1 MAEDEHNPVASMIDF
16 TTNTEAS
23 PEETVPPLTGPFPLQ
38 TEVLACQMSSWYPT
52 FSNLQ
57 HEETNES
64 TSLTKKKRKNV
75 TIATII
81 LQGDSLPND
90 FQDYL
95 TSDGVRLPLG
105 ATKLSSC
112 APNESKDNDDDG
124 WSSDENDENSDGDD
138 NNEND
143 ETDAPKQFHFPELNE
158 QITAAVED
166 MGGAIIPKLNW
177 STPKDAG
184 WVNGGSI
191 KCQTPGDVYLLL
203 KSSDFCLHDVL
214 MQSLKECK
222 DYCNDSTTDETTTTT
237 QQLPPLQLSLRKW
250 CTLYPSME
258 FRCFVRRH
266 GLLAISQRN
275 HTQHYP
281 HLMQDWPQIQDV
293 LVDFFYDYVRKQF
306 ADGTIENYVVDLYL
320 DKKDRVWILDF
331 NPWSQSTDSLLF
343 EWSELLTMDDEE
355 VDCDDDSGNDE
366 ELRLLPDFRI
376 VETNQQVRQ
385 DPLASYRAPI
395 DTIDLASMVGGDAK
409 QFEEFMKQCQKPSE
423 MQ

>member
-16 TTNTEAS
+16 TTEAS
-23 PEETVPPLTGPFPLQ
+23 PEDTISEAAGPLPLQ
-38 TEVLACQMSSWYPT
+38 HEVLACQMSSWYPT
-52 FSNLQ
+52 FSNIQ
-57 HEETNES
+57 GENDES
-64 TSLTKKKRKNV
+64 TKRKRKNV
-75 TIATII
+75 TIATTI
-81 LQGDSLPND
+81 LQGDDLPNE
-90 FQDYL
+90 FRDYL

-112 APNESKDNDDDG
+112 ATNEAKDNDDDG
-124 WSSDENDENSDGDD
+124 WSSDENDD
-138 NNEND
+138 END
-143 ETDAPKQFHFPELNE
+143 DGENEETDASPPKQFHFPQLND
-158 QITAAVED
+158 QITAAVEA

-177 STPKDAG
+177 STPKDAT

-222 DYCNDSTTDETTTTT
+222 DYSTETPT
-237 QQLPPLQLSLRKW
+237 QLPPLQLSLRKW

-281 HLMQDWPQIQDV
+281 HLMQDWPHIQDV
-293 LVDFFYDYVRKQF
+293 LVDFFSNYIRKRF
-306 ADGTIENYVVDLYL
+306 ANDTIENYAVDLYL

-355 VDCDDDSGNDE
+355 ADVGDDEDDE
-366 ELRLLPDFRI
+366 PQLLPDFRI

-395 DTIDLASMVGGDAK
+395 DTVDLASMVGGDAK
-409 QFEEFMKQCQKPSE
+409 QFEDFMKQCQKPSD